1 MPYGSLDSDTLS
13 VASQKGLERAVTE
26 WQGTRQISKPSTF
39 LVITSYKYQSDEEQA
54 LRKALVA
61 SLLGDDEFK
70 DNIIY
75 IEARNEEDL
84 ATKVVRT
91 KALIPIQTLLL
102 FAESRHAVSVSPIF
116 KRKFGKALK
125 IKKFKAD
132 FEFNH
137 PWISTSSPAVWSLRN
152 VIVRSWFEIRKRS
165 GRGVRKKLRYLFWS

>member
-13 VASQKGLERAVTE
+13 MASQKGLERAVTE

-39 LVITSYKYQSDEEQA
+39 LVIASYKYQSDQEQA

-61 SLLGDDEFK
+61 RLLGDDEFK
-70 DNIIY
+70 DNIIF

-116 KRKFGKALK
+116 KRKFGGALK